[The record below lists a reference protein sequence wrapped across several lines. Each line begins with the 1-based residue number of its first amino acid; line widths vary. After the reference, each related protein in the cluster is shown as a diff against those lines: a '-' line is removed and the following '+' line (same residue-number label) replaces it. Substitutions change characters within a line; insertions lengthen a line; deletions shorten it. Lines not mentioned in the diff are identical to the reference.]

1 VTDILLWV
9 IAAFALVTTVVSL
22 RISGRVGETQRRLDE
37 VSENLARTAA
47 RLEKLEMR
55 IEEYWRGVEARVGKI
70 HETFESGRACRMGG
84 TVAEV
89 DLKMG
94 HLNRKMDELLERMS
108 RSGQSTEAP

>member
-9 IAAFALVTTVVSL
+9 IAASTLATAVVAL
-22 RISGRVGETQRRLDE
+22 RISGRVGETQHRLDE
-37 VSENLARTAA
+37 VSENLARTAV
-47 RLEKLEMR
+47 RLEKLETK

-94 HLNRKMDELLERMS
+94 HLNRKMDELLEQMP
-108 RSGQSTEAP
+108 RSGKGTAL

>member
-1 VTDILLWV
+1 MTEILLWIV
-9 IAAFALVTTVVSL
+9 AALALVTAAVSV

-37 VSENLARTAA
+37 VSENLARIAA
-47 RLEKLEMR
+47 RLEKLETH
-55 IEEYWRGVEARVGKI
+55 IDEYWRGVEARVGKI

-94 HLNRKMDELLERMS
+94 HLNRKMDELLERVS
-108 RSGQSTEAP
+108 RSGKGAEAP

>member
-1 VTDILLWV
+1 VTDILLWG

-22 RISGRVGETQRRLDE
+22 RTSGRVGETQRRLDD

-47 RLEKLEMR
+47 RLQKLETH
-55 IEEYWRGVEARVGKI
+55 IDEYWRGVEARVGKI

-94 HLNRKMDELLERMS
+94 HLNRKMDELLERVS
-108 RSGQSTEAP
+108 RPGKGAEAP

>member
-1 VTDILLWV
+1 MTDILLWV
-9 IAAFALVTTVVSL
+9 IAAFALVTTVVAL

-47 RLEKLEMR
+47 RLEKLETK

-94 HLNRKMDELLERMS
+94 HLNRKMDELLERMP
-108 RSGQSTEAP
+108 RPGQGMEAP